1 MQTKLSIKH
10 AQICSQVLT
19 CGLSFPL
26 VLLLDVLKHVLFLF
40 FTIFYPFM
48 GQKTDLLITHLKSIY
63 KIYIWDISD
72 LKGNRHDKEWIC

>member
-1 MQTKLSIKH
+1 MQSSFNMWAFI
-10 AQICSQVLT
+10 ST
-19 CGLSFPL
+19 CIAFRRF
-26 VLLLDVLKHVLFLF
+26 KTCFFFF

>member
-1 MQTKLSIKH
+1 MQSSFNMWAFI
-10 AQICSQVLT
+10 ST
-19 CGLSFPL
+19 CIAFRRF
-26 VLLLDVLKHVLFLF
+26 KTCFF

-63 KIYIWDISD
+63 NPITWEISD

>member
-19 CGLSFPL
+19 CGLSFQL
-26 VLLLDVLKHVLFLF
+26 VLLLDVLKHGFF
-40 FTIFYPFM
+40 FTTFYPFM

-63 KIYIWDISD
+63 NPITWDISD

>member
-26 VLLLDVLKHVLFLF
+26 VLLLDVLKHVF
-40 FTIFYPFM
+40 FFFSIFYPFM

-63 KIYIWDISD
+63 NPITWEISD

>member
-1 MQTKLSIKH
+1 M
-10 AQICSQVLT
+10 
-19 CGLSFPL
+19 
-26 VLLLDVLKHVLFLF
+26 F

-63 KIYIWDISD
+63 NPIAWDISD